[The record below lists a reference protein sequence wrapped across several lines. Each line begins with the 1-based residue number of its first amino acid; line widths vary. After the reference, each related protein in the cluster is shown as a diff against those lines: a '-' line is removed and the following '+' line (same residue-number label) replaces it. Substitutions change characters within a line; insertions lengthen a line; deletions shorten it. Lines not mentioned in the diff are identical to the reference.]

1 MNEMMSRPARFLE
14 KSFTA
19 IGMRNIIAK
28 MMMNPKR
35 RNSNEE
41 PPKRFYKK
49 YITEIR
55 VIHGCKCVTLSK
67 TKNTKK
73 HMLYFHGGAFTM
85 QAQRSH
91 WRIVDALLQ
100 RTGCP
105 VTFINYPL
113 SPEHTCRDTISMAI
127 EAYSSCCGTGE
138 TEIILAGDSAGGGLA
153 LSLAQQI
160 NRKGIMPKPAKLVLF
175 SPWLDLSMRGLVS
188 EELEQRDLVL
198 DKEILKNVGRRYSGD
213 LKPTDPACSP
223 LYGDFAGIGDIALF
237 TGTSEILN
245 VQAKQ
250 LRDLLK
256 SGGRDVSYFEYEA
269 MQHAWIAFRIPEAE
283 DALDKAAWFIDR

>member
-14 KSFTA
+14 KSFKA

-28 MMMNPKR
+28 TMLNPKR
-35 RNSNEE
+35 RNKNEE
-41 PPKRFYKK
+41 PPKRFYMK
-49 YITEIR
+49 YITEAH
-55 VIHGCKCVTLSK
+55 VIHGCKCVTIRK
-67 TKNTKK
+67 TENPQK
-73 HMLYFHGGAFTM
+73 HILYFHGGAYTM
-85 QAQRSH
+85 QAQKSH

-100 RTGCP
+100 RTGCSI
-105 VTFINYPL
+105 TFINYPL
-113 SPEHTCRDTISMAI
+113 SPEHTCKDTISMAT
-127 EAYSSCCGTGE
+127 EAYSFYCGTGE

-160 NRKGIMPKPAKLVLF
+160 NRKGIMPKPTKLVLF
-175 SPWLDLSMRGLVS
+175 SPWLDLSMRDLIP

-198 DKEILKNVGRRYSGD
+198 DKDVLKTVGQRYSGD
-213 LKPTDPACSP
+213 LEPTDPACSP
-223 LYGDFAGIGDIALF
+223 LYDDFTGIGEIALF

-256 SGGRDVSYFEYEA
+256 SDGRNVSYFEYEA

-283 DALDKAAWFIDR
+283 DALDKAAWFINK